1 MVKMMTGLQNKL
13 IFLMLQAM
21 VQILPSFHLI
31 SRLEA
36 HHKTDKKHQ
45 LTTNDIKMLKKLV
58 GSIQVSFIH
67 NRCSKISRHNGNAI
81 NLG

>member
-13 IFLMLQAM
+13 MFLTLQAT

-36 HHKTDKKHQ
+36 HHKTDKKLQ
-45 LTTNDIKMLKKLV
+45 LTINDIKMLKKLV
-58 GSIQVSFIH
+58 GSTQVFFIH
-67 NRCSKISRHNGNAI
+67 NRCSKISKHNGNAT
-81 NLG
+81 NLE